1 MKKKQYMQ
9 PHTTMVRLHS
19 ECLMLEASKV
29 ETTDNTGG
37 GTSGPSNGGN
47 GGSSELAKEHY
58 WGEDFDVWN
67 TWK

>member
-19 ECLMLEASKV
+19 ESLMV
-29 ETTDNTGG
+29 TTSTKTTSNTGNEVD
-37 GTSGPSNGGN
+37 GPSS
-47 GGSSELAKEHY
+47 GGSGGASELAKEHY

>member
-19 ECLMLEASKV
+19 ESLMLTGST
-29 ETTDNTGG
+29 ETTDYTGG
-37 GTSGPSNGGN
+37 KPQGPTNGGN
-47 GGSSELAKEHY
+47 GGVSELAKEHY

>member
-9 PHTTMVRLHS
+9 PHITMVRLHS
-19 ECLMLEASKV
+19 ECLMLETSKV
-29 ETTDNTGG
+29 ETTDKTGG
-37 GTSGPSNGGN
+37 GTTGPGNGGN
-47 GGSSELAKEHY
+47 GSASELAKEHY

>member
-19 ECLMLEASKV
+19 ESLMVNTSPVITE
-29 ETTDNTGG
+29 DNTGG
-37 GTSGPSNGGN
+37 KPQGPINGGN
-47 GGSSELAKEHY
+47 GGASELAKEHY

>member
-19 ECLMLEASKV
+19 ESLMV
-29 ETTDNTGG
+29 TTSPIITDDYTGG
-37 GTSGPSNGGN
+37 GETGPSNGGD
-47 GGSSELAKEHY
+47 GGASELAKEHY